1 MGITLPT
8 SSDLDQPTGATMIE
22 PSAQSLRIVL
32 AELRFPAE
40 RWEIITTADMYG
52 VDAATCELLRR
63 LPLRSKPYRNIQ
75 DVVDALDSIPVPRR
89 ER

>member
-1 MGITLPT
+1 MGVTLPT
-8 SSDLDQPTGATMIE
+8 RSDLDQPTGATMTE
-22 PSAQSLRIVL
+22 PTAQSLRSVL

-75 DVVDALDSIPVPRR
+75 DVVDALESVPVPRR
-89 ER
+89 EG

>member
-1 MGITLPT
+1 MGITLTT

-75 DVVDALDSIPVPRR
+75 DVVEALESIPVPRR
-89 ER
+89 EG

>member
-1 MGITLPT
+1 MNEPT
-8 SSDLDQPTGATMIE
+8 
-22 PSAQSLRIVL
+22 AQSLRTVL

-63 LPLRSKPYRNIQ
+63 LPLRNTPYRNIQ
-75 DVVDALDSIPVPRR
+75 DVVDALHSVPVPGTS
-89 ER
+89 

>member
-1 MGITLPT
+1 
-8 SSDLDQPTGATMIE
+8 MIE
-22 PSAQSLRIVL
+22 PSAQSLRTIL

-63 LPLRSKPYRNIQ
+63 LPVRNTPYRDIP
-75 DVVDALDSIPVPRR
+75 DVVEALSSVAAPRIS
-89 ER
+89 

>member
-1 MGITLPT
+1 
-8 SSDLDQPTGATMIE
+8 MIE

-63 LPLRSKPYRNIQ
+63 LPLRSRPYRNIQ
-75 DVVDALDSIPVPRR
+75 DVVEALDSIPIPRR
-89 ER
+89 EG

>member
-1 MGITLPT
+1 
-8 SSDLDQPTGATMIE
+8 MIE
-22 PSAQSLRIVL
+22 PSAQSLRTVL

-63 LPLRSKPYRNIQ
+63 LPLRSTPYRNIQ
-75 DVVDALDSIPVPRR
+75 DVAEALHSVPMPRTS
-89 ER
+89 